1 MNVTYQ
7 DRNGET
13 WRFDVDGTPYQAI
26 LFRRVLAAVRSVSQ
40 REALS
45 LSYLADADAND
56 AFLSDVEGAVLSAL
70 SKRYA
75 ATPPAPQP
83 APVPRPEPQDTDAT
97 QERGPY
103 WWENI

>member
-13 WRFDVDGTPYQAI
+13 WRFNVDGTPYQAI
-26 LFRRVLAAVRSVSQ
+26 LFRRVLCAVRSVSQ
-40 REALS
+40 RVALT
-45 LSYLADADAND
+45 LPYLADVEGND

-70 SKRYA
+70 SERYA
-75 ATPPAPQP
+75 PTPPAPQP
-83 APVPRPEPQDTDAT
+83 ATAPRPAPQDTDAP
-97 QERGPY
+97 QERAPY